1 MGGFPS
7 VGVGVG
13 VFRYSCPRG
22 LGILLFGSLTLRS
35 MHRDV
40 FKRMAI
46 TDESVWSVKKLLY

>member
-1 MGGFPS
+1 MGFPS
-7 VGVGVG
+7 VEVGVG
-13 VFRYSCPRG
+13 VFRYFCPRG
-22 LGILLFGSLTLRS
+22 MGILPFGSLMLGS